1 MPVAVGEMLLSK
13 AEAVK
18 AGMKGKGMRVAHTYR
33 HADADARKNARTQHT
48 TPQHTRTRTRTRAQ
62 ARAHTHTLT
71 YERNQC
77 RLLRAG
83 HGGVHARTLALLPL
97 DCRRAGGNILF

>member
-33 HADADARKNARTQHT
+33 HADIDART
-48 TPQHTRTRTRTRAQ
+48 
-62 ARAHTHTLT
+62 
-71 YERNQC
+71 
-77 RLLRAG
+77 
-83 HGGVHARTLALLPL
+83 
-97 DCRRAGGNILF
+97 